1 MRTRI
6 DKEKGDWSQSTRRSR
21 QNDSNVKEQTKSK
34 RGVDV
39 IESTKVLLWS
49 TSVSDIGWRV
59 DSQPTLGNDG
69 FALVWQLNLENES
82 VKLGREK
89 RKNRSDKL

>member
-39 IESTKVLLWS
+39 IESTKGLLLEQVCLRHWLE
-49 TSVSDIGWRV
+49 IGLSNV
-59 DSQPTLGNDG
+59 I
-69 FALVWQLNLENES
+69 
-82 VKLGREK
+82 
-89 RKNRSDKL
+89 RK